1 MAKIVAGVG
10 MSHSSLVVTPEPEMW
25 LAHQLIDRK
34 HPHLRD
40 RQGNPVSYD
49 ELAGI
54 QGVNRQRESSPEHLG
69 IQIEQTITAVKRLR
83 EDLAALN
90 PDVVIVYG
98 DDQEELHTYDTPAL
112 AIYYGATL
120 TMGTSMRF
128 ATYEEVLGD
137 VSSMMQGYAM
147 DAHHKFPGHEPL
159 ATHLITSLIDQ
170 GFDVSAT
177 KDVPENSEIGLGH
190 AFGIMETNLLER
202 PGAVPLIP
210 VLVNTYWS
218 PNQLPV
224 SRSYDL
230 GLAIRRAVES
240 FPDDLRVAVVA
251 SGGLSH
257 FTTDEELDN
266 RVLDACRTH
275 DEQTLRAIDPAQ
287 LNGGSSEIRNWIATA
302 AACKDLTVRWD
313 EYIPVYRTEIGT
325 GIGLAF
331 AFWS

>member
-25 LAHQLIDRK
+25 LAHQLIDRR

-40 RQGNPVSYD
+40 KQGNPVTYD
-49 ELAGI
+49 ELAAI
-54 QGVNRQRESSPEHLG
+54 QGVHWEHASSPEQLG
-69 IQIEQTITAVKRLR
+69 GQIKQTIAAVARLR
-83 EDLAALN
+83 EDLAALR

-112 AIYYGATL
+112 AIYYGDTL
-120 TMGTSMRF
+120 KMGTSMRF

-147 DAHHKFPGHEPL
+147 DAHHEFPGHAPL

-177 KDVPENSEIGLGH
+177 QDVPEGSEIGLGH
-190 AFGIMETNLLER
+190 AFGIMETNLLPS
-202 PGAVPLIP
+202 PGALPLIP
-210 VLVNTYWS
+210 VLVNTYWP

-230 GLAIRRAVES
+230 GLAIGNAVAS
-240 FPDDLRVAVVA
+240 FPEDLRVAVVA

-257 FTTDEELDN
+257 FTTDEELDH

-275 DEQTLRAIDPAQ
+275 DEAALRAIDPKQ

-302 AACKDLTVRWD
+302 AACKDLSVRWD
-313 EYIPVYRTEIGT
+313 EYIPVYRTNIGT

-331 AFWS
+331 ALWA